1 MCTFCFFVLVCALFV
16 PFKNS
21 FTDFKNLKK
30 VALNFCM
37 WDSDLSMKADHHF
50 LSVFAL
56 SQLPELSVCTT
67 EMLRTSVTSKIPQA
81 FCSNNWTKIIL
92 NWGVRTSH
100 ENR

>member
-1 MCTFCFFVLVCALFV
+1 
-16 PFKNS
+16 
-21 FTDFKNLKK
+21 
-30 VALNFCM
+30 M
-37 WDSDLSMKADHHF
+37 WDSDLSMKADHRF
-50 LSVFAL
+50 VSVFAL

-81 FCSNNWTKIIL
+81 FCSNNWTEIIL